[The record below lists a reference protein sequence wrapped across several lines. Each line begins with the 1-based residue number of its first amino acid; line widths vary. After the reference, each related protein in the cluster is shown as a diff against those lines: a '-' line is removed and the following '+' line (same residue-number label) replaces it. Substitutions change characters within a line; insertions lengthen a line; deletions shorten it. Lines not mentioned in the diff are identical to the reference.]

1 MPGEGEQE
9 YEMVYLWRYADDAG
23 VVADGPMVEFGSQE
37 AAESWL
43 SDCYAELLDDGISAV
58 SLFNDHQAVY
68 GPMALAE

>member
-1 MPGEGEQE
+1 
-9 YEMVYLWRYADDAG
+9 